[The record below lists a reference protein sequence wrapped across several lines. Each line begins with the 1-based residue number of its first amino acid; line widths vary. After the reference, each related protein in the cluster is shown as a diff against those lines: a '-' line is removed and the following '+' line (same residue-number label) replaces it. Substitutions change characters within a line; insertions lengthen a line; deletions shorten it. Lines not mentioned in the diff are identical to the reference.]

1 MYLLT
6 RRTLQLVVLR
16 IRGDTAKDIELLV
29 LRHEVAVLRRQV
41 TRPAL
46 QPADQVLLTAL
57 SRMLPRDRWA
67 TFFVTPA
74 TLLRWHRELVAN
86 RWTHPHRRPGRPG
99 TRPEVSELILRM
111 ATENPTWG
119 HRRIQGEQVGLGY
132 RVAASTVWL
141 ILRKAGIDPA
151 PRRAAQSWRQ
161 FLQAQAT
168 GLLACDFFT
177 VDTVFL
183 QRIHIFFIL
192 EVGTRR
198 VHVLG
203 VTPHPTGPW
212 VAQQARNLLMDLD
225 ERAETFKFLVRD
237 RDGKF
242 TQAFDTVF
250 TAAGMQVLRT
260 PPRAPRANASA
271 ERWVGS
277 ARRECT
283 DRLLIYRRR
292 HLTGCSTPTP
302 GTTTS
307 TGRTDPSSNARPYRR
322 RTRRSWPTAASA
334 DDQSSAASSTSTTTN
349 KPPDPATSG
358 ASTTPSTEAELAGHQ
373 PKTGVF
379 EPYTRRSGCGDGTLA
394 AAGGRRP

>member
-1 MYLLT
+1 M
-6 RRTLQLVVLR
+6 
-16 IRGDTAKDIELLV
+16 
-29 LRHEVAVLRRQV
+29 LRRQV

-46 QPADQVLLTAL
+46 QPADRVLLTAL

-86 RWTHPHRRPGRPG
+86 RCTHPHRRPGRPG
-99 TRPEVSELILRM
+99 TRREISELILRM

-119 HRRIQGEQVGLGY
+119 HRRIQGELVGLGY
-132 RVAASTVWL
+132 RVAASTMWL

-177 VDTVFL
+177 VDTVLL
-183 QRIHIFFIL
+183 QRIYIFFVL

-212 VAQQARNLLMDLD
+212 LAQQARNLLMDLD

-260 PPRAPRANASA
+260 PPRAPRANALRRA
-271 ERWVGS
+271 MGGQRT
-277 ARRECT
+277 ARMHRPAPHLRT
-283 DRLLIYRRR
+283 TTPDPGARLLHPALQQAQAAPIPPA
-292 HLTGCSTPTP
+292 TPARTAGEP
-302 GTTTS
+302 GDP
-307 TGRTDPSSNARPYRR
+307 GR
-322 RTRRSWPTAASA
+322 
-334 DDQSSAASSTSTTTN
+334 
-349 KPPDPATSG
+349 PPDPP
-358 ASTTPSTEAELAGHQ
+358 TTGP
-373 PKTGVF
+373 
-379 EPYTRRSGCGDGTLA
+379 
-394 AAGGRRP
+394 RRPHQRVPPRTSRLTPLHLGHRPPDQPEQNSQVTSQRLEFSSPTGTDQPSSI